1 MLIVLKPN
9 VTTEEIDHIVDKIK
23 SLKLEPYVST
33 GVQRTIIT
41 VIGDEDVIRELPLEA
56 ISGVESVKPILRPF
70 KLVSRD
76 AHPDRT
82 RVKVGDVVIGGDKIV
97 VVAGPCAVEGEK
109 EVIEHAKMVKKAGA
123 KLFRAGAYKPRTSP
137 YAFQGYREQGLK
149 FLAKAREETG
159 LPIVTEVMDPRDVCI
174 VAEYA
179 DIMQIGTRNMQNYNL
194 LTEVGKARKPVILK
208 RGMSSTINEFLMA
221 AEYILSQGNKDLILC
236 PRGIRTFEDVTR
248 NTLDAGVVP
257 VLKDWTHLPVV
268 ADPSHA
274 MGIKDY
280 VTSAAMAYLAAG
292 ADGIM
297 VEAHPSPEDAMS
309 DGQQTIDYDQLVALI
324 DRLGKIARAMDR
336 DIY

>member
-9 VTTEEIDHIVDKIK
+9 VTQEEIDHIVEKIK
-23 SLKLEPYVST
+23 SLKMDPFVST

-41 VIGDEDVIRELPLEA
+41 VIGDEDLIRDLPLEA
-56 ISGVESVKPILRPF
+56 ISGVESVKSILRPF
-70 KLVSRD
+70 KLVSRETQ
-76 AHPDRT
+76 PDRSIV
-82 RVKVGDVVIGGDKIV
+82 RVGDVEIGGSKVV
-97 VVAGPCAVEGEK
+97 VVAGPCAVEGER

-123 KLFRAGAYKPRTSP
+123 VLFRAGAYKPRTSP
-137 YAFQGYREQGLK
+137 YSFQGFREKGLK

-159 LPIVTEVMDPRDVCI
+159 LPIVTEVLDPRDVGI

-179 DIMQIGTRNMQNYNL
+179 DVLQIGTRNMQNFNL
-194 LTEVGKARKPVILK
+194 LTEAGKSNKPVILK
-208 RGMSSTINEFLMA
+208 RGMSSTVNEFLMS
-221 AEYILSQGNKDLILC
+221 AEYILSQGNKNLILC

-248 NTLDAGVVP
+248 NTLDAGVIP
-257 VLKDWTHLPVV
+257 IIKDWSHLPIV

-280 VTSAAMAYLAAG
+280 VLSAAMAYLAAG

-297 VEAHPSPEDAMS
+297 VEAHPNPEEAMS

-324 DRLGKIARAMDR
+324 AKLGKLAHALDR

>member
-9 VTTEEIDHIVDKIK
+9 VTPEEIDHIVEKIK
-23 SLKLEPYVST
+23 SLKMDPYVST

-41 VIGDEDVIRELPLEA
+41 VIGDEDLIRDLPLEA
-56 ISGVESVKPILRPF
+56 ISGVESVKSILRPF
-70 KLVSRD
+70 KLVSRE

-82 RVKVGDVVIGGDKIV
+82 IVKVGDVEIGGSKIV

-123 KLFRAGAYKPRTSP
+123 VIFRAGAYKPRTSP
-137 YAFQGYREQGLK
+137 YSFQGFREQGLK

-159 LPIVTEVMDPRDVCI
+159 LPIVTEVLDPRDVGI

-179 DIMQIGTRNMQNYNL
+179 DVLQIGTRNMQNFNL
-194 LTEVGKARKPVILK
+194 LTEAGKSNKPIILK
-208 RGMSSTINEFLMA
+208 RGMSSTVNEFLMS
-221 AEYILSQGNKDLILC
+221 AEYILSQGNKNLILC

-248 NTLDAGVVP
+248 NTLDAGVIP
-257 VLKDWTHLPVV
+257 IIKDWSHLPVV

-280 VTSAAMAYLAAG
+280 VLAAAMAYLAAG

-297 VEAHPSPEDAMS
+297 VEAHPTPEDAMS
-309 DGQQTIDYDQLVALI
+309 DGQQTIDYDQLVDLI
-324 DRLGKIARAMDR
+324 AKLGKLAHAIDR